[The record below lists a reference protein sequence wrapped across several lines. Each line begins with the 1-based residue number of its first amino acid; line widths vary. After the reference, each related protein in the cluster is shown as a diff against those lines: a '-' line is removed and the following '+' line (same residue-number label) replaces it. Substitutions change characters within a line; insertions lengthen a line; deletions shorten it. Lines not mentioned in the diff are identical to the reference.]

1 MIVNLVSGWGTA
13 GPFSEDQDDGVPYG
27 QWVDVYGVEGDF
39 DNSERVPYG
48 KLIMQSGCIG
58 FPKGREWDG
67 TPEDAIRLHA
77 LGYALLKS
85 EIESGDTMVDEV
97 EGVLDAF

>member
-1 MIVNLVSGWGTA
+1 MIINLVSSWGTA
-13 GPFSEDQDDGVPYG
+13 GPFVEPRSDLGIYYDEVAM
-27 QWVDVYGVEGDF
+27 YGVDGDF
-39 DNSERVPYG
+39 DNPERLPYNR
-48 KLIMQSGCIG
+48 LILQSGCIG

-85 EIESGDTMVDEV
+85 EIESDNTTIDEV
-97 EGVLDAF
+97 EGVLF